1 VVNFHTK
8 EETEVQIFMLYIL
21 VPLIF
26 LNFIRNL
33 KLLAP
38 FSTLAN
44 IITVAGFV
52 ITLYYLLRNGL
63 KDAGDRHM
71 VGTWEGIPLFFGT
84 VLFALEAIGVV
95 STNLVL
101 YPVTRF
107 SPAKNE
113 CMSEIT

>member
-21 VPLIF
+21 VPLIL
-26 LNFIRNL
+26 LNYIRNL

-44 IITVAGFV
+44 VITITGFV
-52 ITLYYLLRNGL
+52 ITLYYVLRDGL
-63 KDAGDRHM
+63 KDAGDRTM

-95 STNLVL
+95 RTKLFESLKLVEGD
-101 YPVTRF
+101 F
-107 SPAKNE
+107 F
-113 CMSEIT
+113 CIITI